1 MDLSSSGQQ
10 ADFSGGIFQHV
21 PFQGT
26 EWIWKFAQSGFTQT
40 SVVVM
45 LVVIGLTVLFI
56 LGFLLR
62 TLTRPTKTRAPR
74 PVSESKQLLDECS
87 ESALPKTLD
96 CLSLDERLNRN
107 GSTDLWNLVSADLKE
122 ELARRRSTSDGPDEF
137 LKPLEL
143 MDRSKTIENASAQQN
158 HNYNLTVEQT
168 ILSSTSSTTASKR
181 EVKFQRRVV
190 LLASL
195 SALFVICLIGYVVS
209 LTMAVR
215 SERRIAGIVQY
226 LPVMSRLLTRNV
238 GEFGNFSLD
247 SLFNLTC
254 VHIINDAGRTDN
266 GSRLQHLVNHAKQLA
281 AEAVTCLVLECR
293 NETSHD
299 LELFAPNGSDY
310 SLANSL
316 LHGFDVVIERINRL
330 NKAAL
335 VLNSEFIHSVTRAW
349 YTYQKGLWSISSTT
363 AIPES
368 PFSEQPPEVWKQYPW
383 FNRTYNVICEHL
395 SRKTLDHFSNC
406 DQINQF
412 LHDLLNYTTN
422 VPLLLPS
429 KSLDTVTQYTFIPRA
444 LGVQDSFEQWLPV
457 MTDLPGQG
465 ALFLLQTYLKPELQL
480 LKTRIDVFMRSVPTT
495 QLTLNIL
502 QYGHVFDS
510 AMIIVFVLSA
520 VCGLFVF
527 VFVITLIIRQ
537 AKRHHKCFHHSCG
550 RLSKTDSTPFGSTR
564 KHSPTC
570 SISITLC
577 VLVFI
582 SLILALIGAVFGYA
596 SGLVESQLCVYL
608 FNGQAQTSADKV
620 LTGRLKIALS
630 MSKTMSEII
639 SIPHLNPTIPY
650 PILNTLD
657 SDYREGHRSL
667 IQSLH
672 WENPANFT
680 ALLSS
685 GWFNTTLNELW
696 EVDVRSKLFASDVS
710 SKIPKLSLTDIFN
723 QAKKTTKLENSFDQL
738 YVGYVTDYLND
749 PGPPFFRKLSETLEQ
764 INSAES
770 LHLATVYRKLD
781 TLQMTYAT
789 KYTLVDETLATIDRN
804 KMVIGPVST
813 IVANASVA
821 LDNLNKMSNI
831 QIIRLLDQVVS
842 VGWPRIQPTVYSH
855 LIPFLLNLLSDLIPF
870 PGLRAIYHQA
880 VSPICLNP
888 NELNHTSVEPSSSP
902 SFYAVSHEM
911 RHIGTGLFV
920 SAFSLILAM
929 LLSIL
934 LF

>member
-1 MDLSSSGQQ
+1 MTCESPWTYHLVDNKL
-10 ADFSGGIFQHV
+10 
-21 PFQGT
+21 
-26 EWIWKFAQSGFTQT
+26 T
-40 SVVVM
+40 SVVAFFSTFHFK
-45 LVVIGLTVLFI
+45 GLNGYGNLLNQDSPRPQWLLF
-56 LGFLLR
+56 
-62 TLTRPTKTRAPR
+62 KTRAPK
-74 PVSESKQLLDECS
+74 PTNENKQLLDECS
-87 ESALPKTLD
+87 EPTLPKTLD
-96 CLSLDERLNRN
+96 CLSLDERLNRD
-107 GSTDLWNLVSADLKE
+107 GSTDLWNFVSSDLKE
-122 ELARRRSTSDGPDEF
+122 ELARRRSTSDGTDEF
-137 LKPLEL
+137 LGPLEL
-143 MDRSKTIENASAQQN
+143 MDESRAIENASEEQS
-158 HNYNLTVEQT
+158 HSYNPSVEQT
-168 ILSSTSSTTASKR
+168 ILSSTSSTTASRR

-195 SALFVICLIGYVVS
+195 SALFVICFIGHVVS

-226 LPVMSRLLTRNV
+226 LPVMSRLLARNV

-281 AEAVTCLVLECR
+281 AEAVACLVLECR
-293 NETSHD
+293 GETSHD
-299 LELFAPNGSDY
+299 LELFAPNGSDI

-316 LHGFDVVIERINRL
+316 LHGFDVVIDRINRL

-363 AIPES
+363 AIPEP
-368 PFSEQPPEVWKQYPW
+368 PFSEQPSEVWKQYPW

-395 SRKTLDHFSNC
+395 SRKALNHFSSC
-406 DQINQF
+406 DQISQF
-412 LHDLLNYTTN
+412 LHDMLNYTTN

-429 KSLDTVTQYTFIPRA
+429 KSLDTVIQYTFIPRA

-465 ALFLLQTYLKPELQL
+465 ALFLLRTYLKPELQL
-480 LKTRIDVFMRSVPTT
+480 LKTRIDVVMRSVPTT
-495 QLTLNIL
+495 QLTLNVI
-502 QYGHVFDS
+502 QYGHMFDS
-510 AMIIVFVLSA
+510 AMIIVFVLCA

-527 VFVITLIIRQ
+527 VFVITLLIGQ
-537 AKRHHKCFHHSCG
+537 AKKHHKCLHHSCD
-550 RLSKTDSTPFGSTR
+550 RLNKADSTLLHSTR

-570 SISITLC
+570 SILMILC
-577 VLVFI
+577 VLVFL
-582 SLILALIGAVFGYA
+582 SLTLALIGAVFGYA

-620 LTGRLKIALS
+620 LTERLKIVMG
-630 MSKTMSEII
+630 MSKTLSEIK

-657 SDYREGHRSL
+657 SDYRDGHRSL

-685 GWFNTTLNELW
+685 GWFNTTLNQLW
-696 EVDVRSKLFASDVS
+696 DVDVRNKLFASD
-710 SKIPKLSLTDIFN
+710 
-723 QAKKTTKLENSFDQL
+723 
-738 YVGYVTDYLND
+738 
-749 PGPPFFRKLSETLEQ
+749 LSETLEQ

-770 LHLATVYRKLD
+770 LHLATVYKKLD
-781 TLQMTYAT
+781 TLQTTYAT
-789 KYTLVDETLATIDRN
+789 KYTLVDKTLATIDRN

-813 IVANASVA
+813 MVANASIA

-870 PGLRAIYHQA
+870 PGLRAIYHQT

-888 NELNHTSVEPSSSP
+888 NEPNHKSIEPSSLP
-902 SFYAVSHEM
+902 FFYPVSHEM

-920 SAFSLILAM
+920 SASSLILAM

>member
-26 EWIWKFAQSGFTQT
+26 AWIWSVVQSGFTQPP
-40 SVVVM
+40 VVVM
-45 LVVIGLTVLFI
+45 LVVISLTVFFI
-56 LGFLLR
+56 LGFLLC
-62 TLTRPTKTRAPR
+62 TLIRPAKKKAPKQM
-74 PVSESKQLLDECS
+74 SENQQLLDDCS
-87 ESALPKTLD
+87 EPSLPKTLD
-96 CLSLDERLNRN
+96 CLSLDDRLNRV

-122 ELARRRSTSDGPDEF
+122 ELARRRNTSDLTDEF
-137 LKPLEL
+137 LEPLKL
-143 MDRSKTIENASAQQN
+143 IDRSKAIENASAEQN
-158 HNYNLTVEQT
+158 HNCNPPVEQAF
-168 ILSSTSSTTASKR
+168 LFSTSSTTKSESRK
-181 EVKFQRRVV
+181 KFQRRIV

-195 SALFVICLIGYVVS
+195 SALFVICLIGHMVS

-215 SERRIAGIVQY
+215 SERRITGIVQY
-226 LPVMSRLLTRNV
+226 LPVMSRLLARDV

-254 VHIINDAGRTDN
+254 AHIINDAGRTDN
-266 GSRLQHLVNHAKQLA
+266 GSRLQHLVNHAKQLV
-281 AEAVTCLVLECR
+281 AEAVACLVLVCQD
-293 NETSHD
+293 ETSHD
-299 LELFAPNGSDY
+299 LQLFAPNGSDT

-363 AIPES
+363 AIPEP
-368 PFSEQPPEVWKQYPW
+368 PFFQQPLEVWKQYPW

-395 SRKTLDHFSNC
+395 SRKTLDHFSSC
-406 DQINQF
+406 DQVSQF
-412 LHDLLNYTTN
+412 LHDLLNYTTS

-429 KSLDTVTQYTFIPRA
+429 KSLDTVIQYTFIPRA
-444 LGVQDSFEQWLPV
+444 LGMQESFEQWLPV

-465 ALFLLQTYLKPELQL
+465 ALFLLRTYLTPELQL
-480 LKTRIDVFMRSVPTT
+480 LKTRIDVLMRSVPTT
-495 QLTLNIL
+495 PLTLNVL
-502 QYGHVFDS
+502 QYGHMFDS
-510 AMIIVFVLSA
+510 AMIIVFVLCA

-527 VFVITLIIRQ
+527 VFVVTLIIRQ
-537 AKRHHKCFHHSCG
+537 AKRYHECFHHPRD
-550 RLSKTDSTPFGSTR
+550 RLNETDSTLFRSTR
-564 KHSPTC
+564 KPSPTC
-570 SISITLC
+570 SILLTLC
-577 VLVFI
+577 VLVFL
-582 SLILALIGAVFGYA
+582 SLILALIGVVFGYA

-608 FNGQAQTSADKV
+608 FNGQAQTSADRV
-620 LTGRLKIALS
+620 LTERLKIVLG
-630 MSKTMSEII
+630 MSKTMREIT
-639 SIPHLNPTIPY
+639 SIPRLNPTIPY

-657 SDYREGHRSL
+657 SDYRAGHRSL

-685 GWFNTTLNELW
+685 GWFNKTLNWLW
-696 EVDVRSKLFASDVS
+696 EVDVRNKLFSADIS

-738 YVGYVTDYLND
+738 HVGYVTDYLND
-749 PGPPFFRKLSETLEQ
+749 AGPPFFRNLSETLEQ
-764 INSAES
+764 INSAEA

-789 KYTLVDETLATIDRN
+789 KYILVDETLATIDMN

-813 IVANASVA
+813 MVANASVA

-880 VSPICLNP
+880 ISPVCLNP
-888 NELNHTSVEPSSSP
+888 NELSRTSVELSNST
-902 SFYAVSHEM
+902 SFYAISHEM
-911 RHIGTGLFV
+911 RHIGTGLFM

>member
-10 ADFSGGIFQHV
+10 AEFSGGIFQHV

-26 EWIWKFAQSGFTQT
+26 EWVWKFAQSGFTQT

-45 LVVIGLTVLFI
+45 LVFIGLTLFFI
-56 LGFLLR
+56 LGFLLH
-62 TLTRPTKTRAPR
+62 TLARPAKTRAPKSL
-74 PVSESKQLLDECS
+74 SENRQLLDECS

-96 CLSLDERLNRN
+96 CLSLDERVDRD
-107 GSTDLWNLVSADLKE
+107 GSADFWNLVSADLKE
-122 ELARRRSTSDGPDEF
+122 ELARRRNTSDGTDEF
-137 LKPLEL
+137 LGPLKL
-143 MDRSKTIENASAQQN
+143 MDGSRALENASAEQSHSRN
-158 HNYNLTVEQT
+158 PSVEQT
-168 ILSSTSSTTASKR
+168 IQSSTSSTTTSKK

-195 SALFVICLIGYVVS
+195 SALFVICLIGHVVS

-215 SERRIAGIVQY
+215 SERRIADIVQY
-226 LPVMSRLLTRNV
+226 LPVMSRLLARNV

-254 VHIINDAGRTDN
+254 VHIINDASRTDN
-266 GSRLQHLVNHAKQLA
+266 ESRLQHLVNHAKQLA
-281 AEAVTCLVLECR
+281 AEAVACLVLECR
-293 NETSHD
+293 DETSHD
-299 LELFAPNGSDY
+299 LELFAPNDSDT

-316 LHGFDVVIERINRL
+316 LHGFDVIIGRINRL
-330 NKAAL
+330 NRAAL

-368 PFSEQPPEVWKQYPW
+368 PFSQQPPEVWKQYPW

-395 SRKTLDHFSNC
+395 SRKTLNHFSSC
-406 DQINQF
+406 DQISQF

-429 KSLDTVTQYTFIPRA
+429 KSLDTVIQYTFIPRA

-457 MTDLPGQG
+457 MTDLSGQG
-465 ALFLLQTYLKPELQL
+465 ALFLLRTYLKPELQL
-480 LKTRIDVFMRSVPTT
+480 LKTRLDVVMRSVPTT
-495 QLTLNIL
+495 ELTLNVL
-502 QYGHVFDS
+502 LYGHMFDS
-510 AMIIVFVLSA
+510 AMIIVFVLCA
-520 VCGLFVF
+520 VCGLSVF
-527 VFVITLIIRQ
+527 VFIITLIIRQ
-537 AKRHHKCFHHSCG
+537 AKKHHKCFHHSCD
-550 RLSKTDSTPFGSTR
+550 RLNKTDSTLFRSAR
-564 KHSPTC
+564 KHS
-570 SISITLC
+570 SIPSILITLC
-577 VLVFI
+577 VLVFL

-620 LTGRLKIALS
+620 LTERLKVAMG
-630 MSKTMSEII
+630 MSKTLSAIK

-657 SDYREGHRSL
+657 SEYSEGHRSL

-685 GWFNTTLNELW
+685 GWFNTTLNQLW
-696 EVDVRSKLFASDVS
+696 DVDVRNKLFASDVS

-738 YVGYVTDYLND
+738 HVGNVTDFLND
-749 PGPPFFRKLSETLEQ
+749 PGPPFFRKLSETLEK
-764 INSAES
+764 INSAEA
-770 LHLATVYRKLD
+770 LHLAAVYKKLD

-789 KYTLVDETLATIDRN
+789 KYTLVDETLATIDMN
-804 KMVIGPVST
+804 KIVIGPVST
-813 IVANASVA
+813 LIANASIA

-842 VGWPRIQPTVYSH
+842 VGWPRIQSTVYSH

-870 PGLRAIYHQA
+870 PGLRAIYHQT

-888 NELNHTSVEPSSSP
+888 NEPSHTSTELSSSP
-902 SFYAVSHEM
+902 SSYAVSHEM